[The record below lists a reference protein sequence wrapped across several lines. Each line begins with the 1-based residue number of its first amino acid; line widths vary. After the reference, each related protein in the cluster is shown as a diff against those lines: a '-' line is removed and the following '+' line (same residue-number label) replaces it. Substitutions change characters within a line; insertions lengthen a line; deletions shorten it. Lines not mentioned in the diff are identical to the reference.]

1 MDIRVANCVE
11 WISVMYLIEWQVV
24 GTRDPRR
31 YVELESVH
39 VVMHEVTWLPLFMEC
54 AMVY

>member
-1 MDIRVANCVE
+1 MDIRVGSCVE

-24 GTRDPRR
+24 GTRDPRM
-31 YVELESVH
+31 YVELESGH
-39 VVMHEVTWLPLFMEC
+39 VVMHEVTWLLLFMEC